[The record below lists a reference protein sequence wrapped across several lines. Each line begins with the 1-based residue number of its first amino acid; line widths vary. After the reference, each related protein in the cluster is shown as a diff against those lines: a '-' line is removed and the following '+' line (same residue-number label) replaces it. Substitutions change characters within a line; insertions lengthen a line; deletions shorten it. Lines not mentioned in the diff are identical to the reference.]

1 MLQIASVGALLL
13 VVAAAAA
20 LWLGGQALLD
30 TRDMA
35 AAYWFATGAV
45 SVRAALV
52 LTERRR
58 A

>member
-1 MLQIASVGALLL
+1 MLPVSSAGAVLL

-30 TRDMA
+30 MRDMA
-35 AAYWFATGAV
+35 AAYWLATGAV

-52 LTERRR
+52 LSEKRRT
-58 A
+58 